1 MRLGFRANPNPNPNP
16 SPDPDLG
23 GEVDAAREGLAL
35 EPVDLSREAD
45 DLQGGGAA
53 GGEGS
58 VRRRVR
64 LRLSTT
70 GARACL
76 VAGNALLLAQ
86 VAPTSL
92 AWPALLLIAKEA
104 GRRHQAS
111 NPTRTIGREVRSS
124 SGAQVHRRRPRR
136 RRRPRLRDGQVRAQR
151 DGVVAVLARHR
162 DVQRHAA
169 QVRHAGL
176 RKVRESGY
184 FVCVLRLRVAGS
196 HSGCAPCEAHPQ
208 SKQAAGPWQRW
219 IGLGLGLGYG

>member
-1 MRLGFRANPNPNPNP
+1 M
-16 SPDPDLG
+16 
-23 GEVDAAREGLAL
+23 
-35 EPVDLSREAD
+35 
-45 DLQGGGAA
+45 
-53 GGEGS
+53 
-58 VRRRVR
+58 RRRVR
-64 LRLSTT
+64 PRLSTA

-76 VAGNALLLAQ
+76 IAGNALLFAQ

-92 AWPALLLIAKEA
+92 AWPALLLVAKEA

-111 NPTRTIGREVRSS
+111 NPTRTIGREVRRS
-124 SGAQVHRRRPRR
+124 SGAQVHRRRPTR

-151 DGVVAVLARHR
+151 DGVVTVLARHR

-176 RKVRESGY
+176 QKVREWSS

-219 IGLGLGLGYG
+219 IGLGLGLGYS